1 MLQVTGVS
9 IVWAPET
16 KSKLGRADVWEA
28 DVQQVDS
35 MKTDSGRLQEVIRV
49 QLLLE

>member
-9 IVWAPET
+9 IVWAAET
-16 KSKLGRADVWEA
+16 KSKLGQGRCLGADVR
-28 DVQQVDS
+28 QVDS
-35 MKTDSGRLQEVIRV
+35 MKTDSVHLQEVIRI